1 MNKWLLYASV
11 LIFSTIG
18 GYVPSLWH
26 AGIFSVSGIMGGIVG
41 TIIGIWIAFKVNNYV
56 DF

>member
-1 MNKWLLYASV
+1 MNKWLLYGSV
-11 LIFSTIG
+11 AVFGTIG

-26 AGIFSVSGIMGGIVG
+26 AGPLSMGGIIGGLVG
-41 TIIGIWIAFKVNNYV
+41 TAAGIWIAFQVNNYV

>member
-1 MNKWLLYASV
+1 MKMIIYGSV

-18 GYVPSLWH
+18 GYIPSLWG
-26 AGIFSVSGIMGGIVG
+26 AGFFSVWGILGGIVG
-41 TIIGIWIAFKVNNYV
+41 TAAGIWIALKINQNY